1 LKRSNAESSIALGA
15 ESTNIVTS
23 TPPQRHVDV
32 AASLHRTFTVTAP
45 MPSFDQSAML
55 DSYDI
60 TMHEVP
66 NPPTILVV
74 DDDVAV
80 RSTMARFLG
89 FEGFAIVEAANG
101 REALSH
107 LRTGCSASAILLD
120 LRMPVMDGWTFRR
133 AQQNDPSIA
142 HIPVIILSGADAH
155 RFPELDAVAA
165 FEKPVAMA
173 QIAKLLRRLLT

>member
-1 LKRSNAESSIALGA
+1 MLHSVFNLVMPEISNA
-15 ESTNIVTS
+15 
-23 TPPQRHVDV
+23 
-32 AASLHRTFTVTAP
+32 
-45 MPSFDQSAML
+45 
-55 DSYDI
+55 
-60 TMHEVP
+60 
-66 NPPTILVV
+66 PTILVV

-80 RSTMARFLG
+80 RSTIARFLG
-89 FEGFAIVEAANG
+89 FEGFAIVEASNG

-120 LRMPVMDGWTFRR
+120 LRMPVMDGWTFRH
-133 AQQNDPSIA
+133 AQRNDPSIA

-173 QIAKLLRRLLT
+173 QIAKLLRSLLTVQ